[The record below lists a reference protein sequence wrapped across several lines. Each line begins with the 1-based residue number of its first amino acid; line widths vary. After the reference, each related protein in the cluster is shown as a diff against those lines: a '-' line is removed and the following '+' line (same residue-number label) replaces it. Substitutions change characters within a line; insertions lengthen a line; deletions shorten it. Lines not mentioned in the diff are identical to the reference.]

1 MCFCVHLWVTFSLLL
16 KQLATKQLTNNILLN
31 WKKNY
36 KCLLIKDVNSLT
48 RQSEIISVFW
58 KPAYIYEM
66 KNRKWSY
73 LSLEKPPSHII
84 NVQKA
89 RSFPRGKKNGR
100 WGSLGSVLKGK
111 YKFSTG
117 IYWQISQNFSWEH
130 FPVDG
135 LFPTGG

>member
-89 RSFPRGKKNGR
+89 RSFPRVKEKREVGQFR
-100 WGSLGSVLKGK
+100 
-111 YKFSTG
+111 FSIEG
-117 IYWQISQNFSWEH
+117 
-130 FPVDG
+130 
-135 LFPTGG
+135 